1 MKFGVPR
8 HDAGDG
14 ARLQAG
20 PKAIASTIQR
30 HLDANGLARKDL
42 IREHLSKS
50 SIEKLFQGDFTERTL
65 NKVEGILKTSFQRQA
80 QGQFQE
86 QPKVRDDTAAKSVG
100 GYVFDAVEYLQG
112 DYLCVRPM
120 FANPANINAYLISI
134 AWSDAQKCL
143 VFEEKSRFDGK
154 YRQVG
159 TVYIPFGTAFM
170 NLVSSSAGNVRTVLL
185 SLPDTENIMRGI
197 ISTLSNPKGSIYI
210 PVAAPIVLRKL
221 RAGEEPELGVIAP
234 DSRRYGEYQSWLA
247 TVLTEE
253 FGIFAVPQ
261 PPAQRQGQGRR
272 QALTAVPRRNQ
283 IAIQDER
290 PRIAPGPFDFLTL
303 AGNSRL
309 KPQYPQVLQRGGVA
323 T

>member
-1 MKFGVPR
+1 MKQETGLGSKQDR
-8 HDAGDG
+8 
-14 ARLQAG
+14 
-20 PKAIASTIQR
+20 KAIASTIQR

-80 QGQFQE
+80 QGQL
-86 QPKVRDDTAAKSVG
+86 KVRDDTAAKSVG
-100 GYVFDAVEYLQG
+100 GYVFDAVEHLQG
-112 DYLCVRPM
+112 DYLCIRPM
-120 FANPANINAYLISI
+120 FANPANFNAYLISI
-134 AWSDAQKCL
+134 AWSDKQNCL

-185 SLPDTENIMRGI
+185 SLPDTEDMMRGI

-221 RAGEEPELGVIAP
+221 RAGEEPELGVIAR
-234 DSRRYGEYQSWLA
+234 DNRRYGEYQSWLA

-261 PPAQRQGQGRR
+261 PPAPRKAGRAAKR
-272 QALTAVPRRNQ
+272 
-283 IAIQDER
+283 
-290 PRIAPGPFDFLTL
+290 
-303 AGNSRL
+303 
-309 KPQYPQVLQRGGVA
+309 
-323 T
+323 

>member
-1 MKFGVPR
+1 MKHETGLGSKP
-8 HDAGDG
+8 DK
-14 ARLQAG
+14 
-20 PKAIASTIQR
+20 KAIANAIQR
-30 HLDANGLARKDL
+30 YLDANGLARKDL

-65 NKVEGILKTSFQRQA
+65 NKVEGILKTSFQR
-80 QGQFQE
+80 
-86 QPKVRDDTAAKSVG
+86 PSTVRDNTASKSVG

-120 FANPANINAYLISI
+120 FANPANFNAYLISI
-134 AWSDAQKCL
+134 AWSDEQKCL

-170 NLVSSSAGNVRTVLL
+170 NLVSSSAGNVRTILL
-185 SLPDTENIMRGI
+185 SLPDTEDIMRGI

-221 RAGEEPELGVIAP
+221 RSGEAPELGVISP
-234 DSRRYGEYQSWLA
+234 DNSRYGEYQSWLA

-253 FGIFAVPQ
+253 FGKFAVPQ
-261 PPAQRQGQGRR
+261 PPAPRKTGRVVKR
-272 QALTAVPRRNQ
+272 
-283 IAIQDER
+283 
-290 PRIAPGPFDFLTL
+290 
-303 AGNSRL
+303 
-309 KPQYPQVLQRGGVA
+309 
-323 T
+323 

>member
-1 MKFGVPR
+1 MTQETGLGSRQDK
-8 HDAGDG
+8 
-14 ARLQAG
+14 
-20 PKAIASTIQR
+20 KAIASAIQR

-65 NKVEGILKTSFQRQA
+65 NKVEGILKASFQRQA
-80 QGQFQE
+80 QGQL
-86 QPKVRDDTAAKSVG
+86 KVREDTAAKSVG
-100 GYVFDAVEYLQG
+100 GYVFDAVEHLQG

-120 FANPANINAYLISI
+120 FANPANFNAYLISI
-134 AWSDAQKCL
+134 AWSDTQNCL

-185 SLPDTENIMRGI
+185 SLPDTEDMMRGI

-221 RAGEEPELGVIAP
+221 SAAEEPELGVITK
-234 DSRRYGEYQSWLA
+234 DSRRYAEYQSWLA

-261 PPAQRQGQGRR
+261 PAARKSG
-272 QALTAVPRRNQ
+272 
-283 IAIQDER
+283 
-290 PRIAPGPFDFLTL
+290 
-303 AGNSRL
+303 AG
-309 KPQYPQVLQRGGVA
+309 KKA
-323 T
+323 

>member
-1 MKFGVPR
+1 MTQETGLGSRQDK
-8 HDAGDG
+8 
-14 ARLQAG
+14 
-20 PKAIASTIQR
+20 KAIASAIQR

-80 QGQFQE
+80 RV
-86 QPKVRDDTAAKSVG
+86 KDDTAAKSVG

-120 FANPANINAYLISI
+120 FANPANFNAYLISI

-185 SLPDTENIMRGI
+185 SLPDTEDMMRGI

-221 RAGEEPELGVIAP
+221 RAGEEPELGVIAR
-234 DSRRYGEYQSWLA
+234 DNRRYGEYQSWLA

-253 FGIFAVPQ
+253 FGIFAV
-261 PPAQRQGQGRR
+261 
-272 QALTAVPRRNQ
+272 
-283 IAIQDER
+283 
-290 PRIAPGPFDFLTL
+290 
-303 AGNSRL
+303 
-309 KPQYPQVLQRGGVA
+309 
-323 T
+323 

>member
-1 MKFGVPR
+1 MTQETGLGSKQDR
-8 HDAGDG
+8 
-14 ARLQAG
+14 
-20 PKAIASTIQR
+20 KAIASAIQR
-30 HLDANGLARKDL
+30 HLDVNGLARKDL

-65 NKVEGILKTSFQRQA
+65 NKVEGILKTSFQRQ
-80 QGQFQE
+80 GQL
-86 QPKVRDDTAAKSVG
+86 KARDDTAAKSVG
-100 GYVFDAVEYLQG
+100 GYVFDAVENLQG

-120 FANPANINAYLISI
+120 FANPANFNAYLISI

-185 SLPDTENIMRGI
+185 SLPDTESIMRGI

-234 DSRRYGEYQSWLA
+234 DSRSYGEYQSWLA

-261 PPAQRQGQGRR
+261 P
-272 QALTAVPRRNQ
+272 QAPRKAKG
-283 IAIQDER
+283 IAKR
-290 PRIAPGPFDFLTL
+290 
-303 AGNSRL
+303 S
-309 KPQYPQVLQRGGVA
+309 
-323 T
+323 

>member
-1 MKFGVPR
+1 MKFGK
-8 HDAGDG
+8 HDMRQETGLGSKED
-14 ARLQAG
+14 R
-20 PKAIASTIQR
+20 KAIASAIQR
-30 HLDANGLARKDL
+30 HLDAIGLARKDL

-65 NKVEGILKTSFQRQA
+65 NKVEGILKTSFQRQ
-80 QGQFQE
+80 
-86 QPKVRDDTAAKSVG
+86 PKAREDTAAKSVG

-120 FANPANINAYLISI
+120 FANPANFNAYLISI
-134 AWSDAQKCL
+134 TWSDAQKCL

-154 YRQVG
+154 YRQIG

-170 NLVSSSAGNVRTVLL
+170 NLVSSSAGNVRTILL
-185 SLPDTENIMRGI
+185 SLPDSEDMMRGI

-221 RAGEEPELGVIAP
+221 RGGEEPELGVIAR
-234 DSRRYGEYQSWLA
+234 DNRRYAEYQSWLA

-261 PPAQRQGQGRR
+261 PSAQRKS
-272 QALTAVPRRNQ
+272 
-283 IAIQDER
+283 
-290 PRIAPGPFDFLTL
+290 
-303 AGNSRL
+303 SRVA
-309 KPQYPQVLQRGGVA
+309 KP
-323 T
+323 

>member
-1 MKFGVPR
+1 MRQETGLGSKEDR
-8 HDAGDG
+8 
-14 ARLQAG
+14 
-20 PKAIASTIQR
+20 KAIASAIQR
-30 HLDANGLARKDL
+30 HLDAIGLARKDL

-65 NKVEGILKTSFQRQA
+65 NKVEGILKTSFQRQ
-80 QGQFQE
+80 
-86 QPKVRDDTAAKSVG
+86 PKAREDTAAKSVG

-120 FANPANINAYLISI
+120 FANPANFNAYLISI
-134 AWSDAQKCL
+134 TWSDAQKCL

-154 YRQVG
+154 YRQIG

-170 NLVSSSAGNVRTVLL
+170 NLVSSSAGNVRTILL
-185 SLPDTENIMRGI
+185 SLPDSEDMMRGI

-221 RAGEEPELGVIAP
+221 RGGEEPELGVIAR
-234 DSRRYGEYQSWLA
+234 DNRRYAEYQSWLT

-261 PPAQRQGQGRR
+261 PSAQRKSGRV
-272 QALTAVPRRNQ
+272 A
-283 IAIQDER
+283 
-290 PRIAPGPFDFLTL
+290 
-303 AGNSRL
+303 
-309 KPQYPQVLQRGGVA
+309 KP
-323 T
+323 

>member
-1 MKFGVPR
+1 MKQETGLGSKQDR
-8 HDAGDG
+8 
-14 ARLQAG
+14 
-20 PKAIASTIQR
+20 KAIASAIQR
-30 HLDANGLARKDL
+30 HLDSIGLARKDL

-65 NKVEGILKTSFQRQA
+65 NKVEGILKTSFQRQ
-80 QGQFQE
+80 
-86 QPKVRDDTAAKSVG
+86 PNPRDDTAAKSVG

-120 FANPANINAYLISI
+120 FANPANFNAYLISMT
-134 AWSDAQKCL
+134 WSDAQKCL

-154 YRQVG
+154 YRQIG

-170 NLVSSSAGNVRTVLL
+170 NLVSSSAGNVRTILL
-185 SLPDTENIMRGI
+185 SLPDSEDMMRGI

-221 RAGEEPELGVIAP
+221 RAGEEPELGVIAR
-234 DSRRYGEYQSWLA
+234 DNRRYAEYQSWLT

-261 PPAQRQGQGRR
+261 PSAQRKSGRV
-272 QALTAVPRRNQ
+272 A
-283 IAIQDER
+283 
-290 PRIAPGPFDFLTL
+290 
-303 AGNSRL
+303 
-309 KPQYPQVLQRGGVA
+309 KP
-323 T
+323 

>member
-1 MKFGVPR
+1 MKFGMR
-8 HDAGDG
+8 DMTQETGLGSKQDK
-14 ARLQAG
+14 
-20 PKAIASTIQR
+20 KAIASAIQR

-80 QGQFQE
+80 QAQL
-86 QPKVRDDTAAKSVG
+86 KVRDDTAAKSVG

-120 FANPANINAYLISI
+120 FANPGNFNAYLISI
-134 AWSDAQKCL
+134 AWSDEQKCL

-185 SLPDTENIMRGI
+185 SLPDTEDMMRGI

-221 RAGEEPELGVIAP
+221 RAGEEPELGVIAR
-234 DSRRYGEYQSWLA
+234 DNRRYGEYQSWLA

-261 PPAQRQGQGRR
+261 LPAPRKTGR
-272 QALTAVPRRNQ
+272 V
-283 IAIQDER
+283 
-290 PRIAPGPFDFLTL
+290 G
-303 AGNSRL
+303 
-309 KPQYPQVLQRGGVA
+309 KP
-323 T
+323 

>member
-1 MKFGVPR
+1 MKFGM
-8 HDAGDG
+8 HDMMQETGLGSKADK
-14 ARLQAG
+14 
-20 PKAIASTIQR
+20 KAIASAIQR

-50 SIEKLFQGDFTERTL
+50 SIEKLFQGDFTDRTL

-80 QGQFQE
+80 A
-86 QPKVRDDTAAKSVG
+86 VRDDTAAKSVG

-120 FANPANINAYLISI
+120 FANPLNFNAYLISI

-185 SLPDTENIMRGI
+185 SLPDTEDMMRGI

-221 RAGEEPELGVIAP
+221 RAGEEPELGVITR
-234 DSRRYGEYQSWLA
+234 DNRRYGEYQSWLA
-247 TVLTEE
+247 TVLSEE

-261 PPAQRQGQGRR
+261 PPAARKTGR
-272 QALTAVPRRNQ
+272 
-283 IAIQDER
+283 
-290 PRIAPGPFDFLTL
+290 
-303 AGNSRL
+303 AG
-309 KPQYPQVLQRGGVA
+309 KP
-323 T
+323 

>member
-1 MKFGVPR
+1 MKFGK
-8 HDAGDG
+8 HDMKQETGLGSKQD
-14 ARLQAG
+14 R
-20 PKAIASTIQR
+20 KAIANTIQR
-30 HLDANGLARKDL
+30 HLDAIGLARKDL

-65 NKVEGILKTSFQRQA
+65 NKVEGILKTSFQRQ
-80 QGQFQE
+80 
-86 QPKVRDDTAAKSVG
+86 PKAREDTAAKSVG

-120 FANPANINAYLISI
+120 FANPANFNAYLISI
-134 AWSDAQKCL
+134 TWSDAQKCL

-154 YRQVG
+154 YRQIG

-170 NLVSSSAGNVRTVLL
+170 NLVSSSAGNVRTILL
-185 SLPDTENIMRGI
+185 SLPDSEDMMRGI

-221 RAGEEPELGVIAP
+221 RAGEEPELGVIAR
-234 DSRRYGEYQSWLA
+234 DNRRYAEYQSWLT

-261 PPAQRQGQGRR
+261 PSAQRKSGRV
-272 QALTAVPRRNQ
+272 A
-283 IAIQDER
+283 
-290 PRIAPGPFDFLTL
+290 
-303 AGNSRL
+303 
-309 KPQYPQVLQRGGVA
+309 KP
-323 T
+323 

>member
-1 MKFGVPR
+1 
-8 HDAGDG
+8 
-14 ARLQAG
+14 
-20 PKAIASTIQR
+20 
-30 HLDANGLARKDL
+30 
-42 IREHLSKS
+42 
-50 SIEKLFQGDFTERTL
+50 
-65 NKVEGILKTSFQRQA
+65 
-80 QGQFQE
+80 
-86 QPKVRDDTAAKSVG
+86 
-100 GYVFDAVEYLQG
+100 
-112 DYLCVRPM
+112 M
-120 FANPANINAYLISI
+120 FATPANINAYLISI
-134 AWSDAQKCL
+134 AWSDTQKCL

-221 RAGEEPELGVIAP
+221 RAGEEPELGVIVP

-261 PPAQRQGQGRR
+261 PPA
-272 QALTAVPRRNQ
+272 PRR
-283 IAIQDER
+283 A
-290 PRIAPGPFDFLTL
+290 
-303 AGNSRL
+303 
-309 KPQYPQVLQRGGVA
+309 KGVA
-323 T
+323 KR

>member
-1 MKFGVPR
+1 MHDMKQETGLGSKQ
-8 HDAGDG
+8 DK
-14 ARLQAG
+14 
-20 PKAIASTIQR
+20 KAIASAIQR

-65 NKVEGILKTSFQRQA
+65 NKVEGILKTTFQRQ
-80 QGQFQE
+80 
-86 QPKVRDDTAAKSVG
+86 PNVRDDTAAKSVG
-100 GYVFDAVEYLQG
+100 GYVFDAVENLQG

-120 FANPANINAYLISI
+120 FANPANFNAYLISI
-134 AWSDAQKCL
+134 SWSDQQKCL

-159 TVYIPFGTAFM
+159 TVYIPFGTSFM

-185 SLPDTENIMRGI
+185 SLPDTEDMMRGI

-221 RAGEEPELGVIAP
+221 RAGEEPEFGVIAP
-234 DSRRYGEYQSWLA
+234 DNRRYGEYQSWLA

-261 PPAQRQGQGRR
+261 PPAQRKSGRV
-272 QALTAVPRRNQ
+272 A
-283 IAIQDER
+283 
-290 PRIAPGPFDFLTL
+290 
-303 AGNSRL
+303 
-309 KPQYPQVLQRGGVA
+309 KP
-323 T
+323 

>member
-1 MKFGVPR
+1 MKFGM
-8 HDAGDG
+8 HDMKQVTGLGSKQD
-14 ARLQAG
+14 R
-20 PKAIASTIQR
+20 KAIAGAIQR
-30 HLDANGLARKDL
+30 HLDAIGLARKDL

-65 NKVEGILKTSFQRQA
+65 NKVEGILKTSFQRQ
-80 QGQFQE
+80 
-86 QPKVRDDTAAKSVG
+86 PKAREDTAAKSVG

-120 FANPANINAYLISI
+120 FANPANFNAYLISI
-134 AWSDAQKCL
+134 TWSDAQKCL

-185 SLPDTENIMRGI
+185 SLPDTEEMMRGI

-221 RAGEEPELGVIAP
+221 RAGEEPELGVIAR
-234 DSRRYGEYQSWLA
+234 DNRRYAEYQSWLT

-261 PPAQRQGQGRR
+261 PSAQRKSGRV
-272 QALTAVPRRNQ
+272 A
-283 IAIQDER
+283 
-290 PRIAPGPFDFLTL
+290 
-303 AGNSRL
+303 
-309 KPQYPQVLQRGGVA
+309 KP
-323 T
+323 

>member
-1 MKFGVPR
+1 MKRETELGSKQ
-8 HDAGDG
+8 DK
-14 ARLQAG
+14 
-20 PKAIASTIQR
+20 KAIASAIQR
-30 HLDANGLARKDL
+30 YLDANGLARKDL

-65 NKVEGILKTSFQRQA
+65 NKVEGILKTSFQRQT
-80 QGQFQE
+80 
-86 QPKVRDDTAAKSVG
+86 PVRDDTAAKSVG

-120 FANPANINAYLISI
+120 FANPANFNAYLISI
-134 AWSDAQKCL
+134 SWNDEQKCL

-170 NLVSSSAGNVRTVLL
+170 NLVSSSAGNVRTILL
-185 SLPDTENIMRGI
+185 SLPDTEDMMRGI

-221 RAGEEPELGVIAP
+221 RAGEEPELGVIAR
-234 DSRRYGEYQSWLA
+234 DNRRHGEYQSWLA

-261 PPAQRQGQGRR
+261 PPARR
-272 QALTAVPRRNQ
+272 KTKRAA
-283 IAIQDER
+283 
-290 PRIAPGPFDFLTL
+290 
-303 AGNSRL
+303 
-309 KPQYPQVLQRGGVA
+309 KP
-323 T
+323 